1 MSQPLIHN
9 LKLPIMRVL
18 IVEDEELAVERIQKL
33 LAEVESTAEVAGVTA
48 SIGATVA
55 WLQTQPRPDLILMD
69 IELAD
74 GQSFEIFNRV
84 AVQSPVIFT
93 TSYDEYAIRAC
104 KVNSIDYLLKP
115 VKREELRAG
124 LDKLRTLARQLNP
137 AAEPSVSRIEQL
149 IRGLAQPEK
158 EYRERFLIKSGQ
170 RYLSVETGEIAYF
183 YYEDRLTFLKT
194 WKNERYP
201 VDYTLDELEG
211 MLPPKSFFR
220 ANRQC
225 ILHIRSVHNIH
236 SYFNH
241 KLKLTLQPPLEAE
254 VLVSRERATEFKQ
267 WMGK

>member
-1 MSQPLIHN
+1 MNN
-9 LKLPIMRVL
+9 LSVL
-18 IVEDEELAVERIQKL
+18 IIEDEAIAARRLRKMVTDIDPASEVLAVLDSI
-33 LAEVESTAEVAGVTA
+33 ESSVQ
-48 SIGATVA
+48 
-55 WLQTQPRPDLILMD
+55 WLEANPCPSLILMD
-69 IELAD
+69 IELVD
-74 GQSFEIFNRV
+74 GQSFEIFDRV
-84 AVQSPVIFT
+84 AVNCPVIFT
-93 TSYDEYAIRAC
+93 TAYDEYAIRAF

-115 VKREELRAG
+115 VKRDELRAG
-124 LDKLRTLARQLNP
+124 LDKLRNLARQLNP

-149 IRGLAQPEK
+149 IRGLSQPEK

-211 MLPPKSFFR
+211 MLPPKLFFR